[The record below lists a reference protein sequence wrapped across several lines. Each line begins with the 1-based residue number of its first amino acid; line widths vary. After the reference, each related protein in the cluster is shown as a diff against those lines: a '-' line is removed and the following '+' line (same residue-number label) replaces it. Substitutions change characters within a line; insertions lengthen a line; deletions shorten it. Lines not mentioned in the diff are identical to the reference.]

1 MEFKS
6 VSKHYKETKALT
18 DISLT
23 INDGDFIFLV
33 GKTGAGKSTLLK
45 LITKQ
50 IEPTSG
56 DIIAYKLSLKDMQH
70 NSVPYYRRLF
80 GIIDIQTSLLNDRTV
95 FDNIAIAMIAV
106 GHGSKAINE
115 NVPKALGMV
124 GLAKKMQHYPET
136 LSGSEVFKVHLARAI
151 INNPKI
157 IVADEP
163 TANLDYDTAWD
174 VMCLLRD
181 INKLGITVIIS
192 THAHEFVELMKKRV
206 ITLKYGKIHSDINFN
221 TPVKLKDLNNF
232 NLRNRGKVRL

>member
-1 MEFKS
+1 MVVFQG
-6 VSKHYKETKALT
+6 VSKHYDNNMALNNL
-18 DISLT
+18 SFT
-23 INDGDFIFLV
+23 INDGEFVFLV
-33 GKTGAGKSTLLK
+33 GKTGAGKSTLMK

-50 IEPTSG
+50 IEPTHG
-56 DIIAYKLSLKDMQH
+56 DIITYKLNLRTMQK

-80 GIIDIQTSLLNDRTV
+80 GIIDIQTSLLPHKNV

-106 GHGSKAINE
+106 GQGTKEINK

-124 GLAKKMQHYPET
+124 GLTKKMYQLPET
-136 LSGSEVFKVHLARAI
+136 LSGGEIFKVHLARAI

-192 THAHEFVELMKKRV
+192 THAEEFVKLMKKRV
-206 ITLKYGKIHSDINFN
+206 ITLKHGKIHSDIDF
-221 TPVKLKDLNNF
+221 TKRRVQL
-232 NLRNRGKVRL
+232 